1 MSIMDQF
8 EQDYFE
14 DGSPDIV
21 NELPG
26 TLYAYR
32 VTRYPDPAV
41 IDWDRWKEF
50 CMEVYGEERE
60 FFLPSQRKVWRSR
73 TSASDRVKAVRSW
86 GGDAE
91 LVECTPTWETVADA
105 NLRRRIE
112 RDRKRIDKLQAK
124 IDEIQE
130 RAS

>member
-1 MSIMDQF
+1 MDQF

-14 DGSPDIV
+14 DGSSDIV

-32 VTRYPDPAV
+32 VTRYPANAD
-41 IDWDRWKEF
+41 IDWARWREF
-50 CMEVYGEERE
+50 CMDVYGEERE

-91 LVECTPTWETVADA
+91 VLVCHPGWETVAA
-105 NLRRRIE
+105 YNK
-112 RDRKRIDKLQAK
+112 RKGRAKKLDKIATLQFQLDKLK
-124 IDEIQE
+124 GEL
-130 RAS
+130 

>member
-32 VTRYPDPAV
+32 VTRYPDPAD
-41 IDWDRWKEF
+41 IDWARWKEF

-86 GGDAE
+86 GGEAE
-91 LVECTPTWETVADA
+91 ILVCHPSWETVEAY
-105 NLRRRIE
+105 NHRRGRARKLDKIA
-112 RDRKRIDKLQAK
+112 RFQIQLDRLKGEL
-124 IDEIQE
+124 
-130 RAS
+130 